1 MNRRTVLKQ
10 ALIITAGTA
19 LLPYCAQ
26 DKPSIA
32 LRNISL
38 SSAEEKLVAALSN
51 AIIPTTPGF
60 YGAAE
65 VKAHEFTLMMID
77 ECESP
82 EVQKIYSAGLK
93 AFSNR
98 VDEDYHTTFT
108 KLKDGQQ
115 NEILSKLESKS
126 FAGEDLQKFY
136 SLTKSYTLLAFT
148 SSPKYMKEVRK
159 YKMVPGSN
167 FKGCVLV
174 G

>member
-1 MNRRTVLKQ
+1 MNRRTALKQ
-10 ALIITAGTA
+10 ALIISAGAA
-19 LLPYCAQ
+19 LLPSCAQ
-26 DKPSIA
+26 DNPTIVLKN
-32 LRNISL
+32 LSL
-38 SSAEEKLVAALSN
+38 SGGEEKMLAALSN
-51 AIIPTTPGF
+51 AIIPATPGF

-65 VKAHEFTLMMID
+65 VKAHEFSLMMVD

-82 EVQKIYSAGLK
+82 EVQKNYTAGLK
-93 AFSNR
+93 AFSKKVNEGYNKSF
-98 VDEDYHTTFT
+98 DQ
-108 KLKDGQQ
+108 LPASQQ

-126 FAGEDLQKFY
+126 FGDDDLQNFY

-167 FKGCVLV
+167 FKGCVLI